1 MSARTKPQHTK
12 IPVILHTLNYK
23 PAKYPLLLADLQSSV
38 VFLVTV
44 KKKKEYMN
52 YVTIV
57 IDVQTLFILLCTI
70 VYESAT
76 KLRPIKNEGTRWTY
90 MYHVI
95 IIFIIFQQLW
105 YKHTCTC
112 TWKPW
117 CMKDFILYSYNMI
130 CSNLYN

>member
-1 MSARTKPQHTK
+1 
-12 IPVILHTLNYK
+12 
-23 PAKYPLLLADLQSSV
+23 
-38 VFLVTV
+38 
-44 KKKKEYMN
+44 MN

-95 IIFIIFQQLW
+95 IIFINIPA
-105 YKHTCTC
+105 TVV
-112 TWKPW
+112 
-117 CMKDFILYSYNMI
+117 
-130 CSNLYN
+130 

>member
-1 MSARTKPQHTK
+1 
-12 IPVILHTLNYK
+12 
-23 PAKYPLLLADLQSSV
+23 
-38 VFLVTV
+38 
-44 KKKKEYMN
+44 MN

-57 IDVQTLFILLCTI
+57 IDVQTIFILLCTI

-112 TWKPW
+112 TLYMKP
-117 CMKDFILYSYNMI
+117 MMHERFYTLFI
-130 CSNLYN
+130 

>member
-1 MSARTKPQHTK
+1 
-12 IPVILHTLNYK
+12 
-23 PAKYPLLLADLQSSV
+23 
-38 VFLVTV
+38 
-44 KKKKEYMN
+44 MN

-95 IIFIIFQQLW
+95 IIF
-105 YKHTCTC
+105 
-112 TWKPW
+112 
-117 CMKDFILYSYNMI
+117 YNFPATVV
-130 CSNLYN
+130 